1 MGERFLIDTN
11 VVIYTLEGSLPF
23 AQKPIIASI
32 IDDELNIS
40 IITKI
45 ELLSRQ
51 LNEKDEKI
59 IREFIDRA
67 NIYPLE
73 NKIAETAS
81 RIRKSYNLKIP
92 DAVISATALENDFVL
107 VTRNAKDFSR
117 VKELKIYNPFETKN
131 RSILF

>member
-11 VVIYTLEGSLPF
+11 VVIYTLEGSLPSG
-23 AQKPIIASI
+23 QKPIIASI

-51 LNEKDEKI
+51 LHEKDEKI

-73 NKIAETAS
+73 NKIAEAAS
-81 RIRKSYNLKIP
+81 RIRKSCNLKIP
-92 DAVISATALENDFVL
+92 DAVISATALENDFIL
-107 VTRNAKDFSR
+107 ITRNAKDFSR
-117 VKELKIYNPFETKN
+117 VKELKFYNPFETKN
-131 RSILF
+131 